1 MLRRHRRTV
10 VFAVWIAMVAG
21 LSGLGLSWA
30 RGWQVQPG
38 HKQAEGQNSPSPPLL
53 SLHEQG
59 RIHLSAPPPI
69 MVETNVKC
77 DHEGNIYAAYSAT
90 VIPLNA
96 PDPPVRKIPADSGS
110 SVVEYAVR
118 NLSDYQSVE
127 RLDYD
132 VNPWGT
138 VYYLLRTYHHWPRLK
153 HELPNLVV
161 AKFKDDGTLDSV
173 TKLESTGEG
182 YLQANRF
189 AAFPYGGFL
198 VTGTLVEDPVR
209 HLERPFTGIYD
220 RTGQFVREVEL
231 TGDIAANSG
240 AEDMGKTTPS
250 KQGSSAKGSSARKGA
265 DSMLAV
271 SEGNIIGA
279 PDGNVYLLRASNP
292 PRLYAISAGGEVVKA
307 LTLRFDASGLTPTG
321 MGLAGEDKA
330 VMEFDRFPTANPLE
344 DKKYHSVLAL
354 VDLAT
359 GKVSGTFRAP
369 TGVLPSACV
378 TSDDELLFLG
388 TSKQGTLD
396 VVKFAASGE

>member
-1 MLRRHRRTV
+1 MVSRRTARV
-10 VFAVWIAMVAG
+10 LVCAVWIATLTG

-30 RGWQVQPG
+30 GGWQVQPG
-38 HKQAEGQNSPSPPLL
+38 SKQAERHESSSPPLL
-53 SLHEQG
+53 SLREQG
-59 RIHLSAPPPI
+59 RVHFSAPPPLMI
-69 MVETNVKC
+69 ETNMKC
-77 DHEGNIYAAYSAT
+77 DHDGNIYAAYSGT
-90 VIPLNA
+90 PLP
-96 PDPPVRKIPADSGS
+96 PDSGALPVRKIPTDSAES
-110 SVVEYAVR
+110 IVKYSLQ
-118 NLSDYQSVE
+118 NLPDYQSAE

-138 VYYLLRTYHHWPRLK
+138 VYYLLRAYRHWPRLK
-153 HELPNLVV
+153 HELPDLAV

-182 YLQANRF
+182 YLQANLF

-220 RTGQFVREVEL
+220 RSGQFVREVEL
-231 TGDIAANSG
+231 SGDVTADSG
-240 AEDMGKTTPS
+240 AKDAEKAGPS
-250 KQGSSAKGSSARKGA
+250 KKGASAAKGV
-265 DSMLAV
+265 DWMLAV
-271 SEGNIIGA
+271 SEGNMIGA

-321 MGLAGEDKA
+321 MSLAGETHA
-330 VMEFDRFPTANPLE
+330 LIEFGHFPTGNPSE

-359 GKVSGTFRAP
+359 GKVTGTFGAP
-369 TGVLPSACV
+369 TGVLPGCA
-378 TSDDELLFLG
+378 TSNDELLFLG

-396 VVKFAASGE
+396 VVKFAGPGE